1 MLFCF
6 LWALYT
12 GLWPSV
18 SNHYVSVFSCFV
30 SSSRNRICVSASK
43 AQFVP
48 PVPVYDTDQF
58 SRWRQFNEWL
68 FQSQTIPSFVNEFY
82 RVFLWILYLS
92 YSALSWKLTWCFLF
106 TTSLEMRY
114 LDRFRD
120 FRDHAQL
127 IWIVQLWIF
136 VSNACISLELR
147 KHLFGIT

>member
-1 MLFCF
+1 MLLCF

-30 SSSRNRICVSASK
+30 SSSRNRVCVSASK

-48 PVPVYDTDQF
+48 PVPVYDTDQLAAIQ
-58 SRWRQFNEWL
+58 WV
-68 FQSQTIPSFVNEFY
+68 TISVSNNSFICERIL

-92 YSALSWKLTWCFLF
+92 YSAFSWKLTWCFLF
-106 TTSLEMRY
+106 AMYLEMRY
-114 LDRFRD
+114 LDRFWD